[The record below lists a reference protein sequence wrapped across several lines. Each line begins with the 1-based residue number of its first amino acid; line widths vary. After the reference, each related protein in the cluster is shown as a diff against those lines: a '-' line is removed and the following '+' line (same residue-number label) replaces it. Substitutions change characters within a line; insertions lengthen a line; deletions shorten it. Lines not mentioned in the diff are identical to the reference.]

1 LTIAVKELLAVVCI
15 VVGGVEL
22 KKMLIG
28 GGVAVM
34 LMLAEIDLVWS
45 AVDVAVIF
53 TVLPE
58 GTAVGAVY
66 VVAVPLAV

>member
-1 LTIAVKELLAVVCI
+1 MAVVCI

>member
-1 LTIAVKELLAVVCI
+1 
-15 VVGGVEL
+15 
-22 KKMLIG
+22 
-28 GGVAVM
+28 
-34 LMLAEIDLVWS
+34 LAEIDLVWS